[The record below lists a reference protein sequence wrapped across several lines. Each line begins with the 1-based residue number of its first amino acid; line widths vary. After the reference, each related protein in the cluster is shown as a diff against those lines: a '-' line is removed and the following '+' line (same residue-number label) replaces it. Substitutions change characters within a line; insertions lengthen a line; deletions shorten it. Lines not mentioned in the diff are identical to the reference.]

1 MLNWFIDDE
10 MRSLNEVFEKL
21 TDELARKQEEI
32 TKIQAEEQHPD
43 PELPTLAAAEEAVKQ
58 DIKKLLEEK
67 LDLELKTKEV
77 LEELEAADG
86 VLNTRLEAV
95 DKVKEYL
102 QQEHE
107 ALHQRLQASLA
118 LEPDAY
124 KNDCLR
130 ILETELENLS
140 RPELVEKQD
149 LAARLVLQ
157 SGPEPTQPWN
167 FLWPFADPE
176 GTVNTFELTK
186 ITSLFITLHV

>member
-149 LAARLVLQ
+149 LAARLVHQ
-157 SGPEPTQPWN
+157 SGPEPTQP
-167 FLWPFADPE
+167 
-176 GTVNTFELTK
+176 
-186 ITSLFITLHV
+186 